1 MEAIMAKRRT
11 YFRLELKAG
20 WVELGNVRLSAMQH
34 KGESR
39 LQAAM
44 RFAIEKRKQSFKE
57 TGSRYCLLQECE
69 MPTTSGT
76 TGKLVREWKM
86 TNVKEELVQKAKRGS
101 WGEIYLSAVAEV
113 L

>member
-1 MEAIMAKRRT
+1 MHSPNYRSNYASVPWAEENNSLHPWHLTGMEEIMAKKRT
-11 YFRLELKAG
+11 YFRIELKDG
-20 WVELGNVRLSAMQH
+20 WVDLGNVPLSDMQR

-44 RFAIEKRKQSFKE
+44 RFAIEQRKLSFKE

-76 TGKLVREWKM
+76 TGKLVRE
-86 TNVKEELVQKAKRGS
+86 
-101 WGEIYLSAVAEV
+101 
-113 L
+113 